1 MKLTL
6 ESLKQAGAFT
16 GAPVEKEI
24 EWRHRGKD
32 FKATVF
38 VRELSYHE
46 AVADLKSLAARQ
58 DGIALRISSCIVDE
72 NNEPVF
78 SPDDITGNADPE
90 RGALC
95 EPLTMALLKVIGE
108 VSTQGKPAT

>member
-1 MKLTL
+1 MKLSI
-6 ESLKQAGAFT
+6 ESLKQAGAFI
-16 GAPVEKEI
+16 GSPVEREI
-24 EWRHRGKD
+24 TWKHRGHD
-32 FKATVF
+32 FTATVY

-46 AVADLKSLAARQ
+46 AVADLKSLAANQ

-72 NNEPVF
+72 CGNRVF
-78 SPDDITGNADPE
+78 SPEDITGNSEGD
-90 RGALC
+90 RGPLC

>member
-6 ESLKQAGAFT
+6 ESLKQAGAFI

-24 EWRHRGKD
+24 SWKHRGQE

-46 AVADLKSLAARQ
+46 AVSDLKSIANKQ
-58 DGIALRISSCIVDE
+58 DGIAQRISSCIVDE
-72 NNEPVF
+72 NNSPVF
-78 SPDDITGNADPE
+78 SPEDITGDADPE
-90 RGALC
+90 RGPLC
-95 EPLTMALLKVIGE
+95 EPLTMALLKAIGE
-108 VSTQGKPAT
+108 VSTQGKPES